1 MTTPALS
8 LVTICWNA
16 AKTLPQTLDSVL
28 AQTSLPTEYLFVD
41 GGSTDGT
48 LELLENYR
56 PRFEE
61 RGCAFQVIPQQRVP
75 GQAGIPSAW
84 NQAVPLTK
92 GEVIALLNADDWYGS
107 DALETVLDAFAPE
120 VDAVSVPVAMHAENA
135 VGDWLFVPQSLS
147 KLPWK
152 MSVPHPGTF
161 FRKSVYDHIGLYD
174 TRYRISADYDF
185 VWRCRK
191 AGIAWRILTE
201 RPLVHMKLGG
211 LANSSRALARRET
224 YRIARSHSAWYDLR
238 PLMAFLGR
246 AITGR

>member
-1 MTTPALS
+1 MTTPKLS

-28 AQTSLPTEYLFVD
+28 AQTILPNEYLFVD

-48 LELLENYR
+48 LELLETYR
-56 PRFEE
+56 PRFEQ
-61 RGCAFQVIPQQRVP
+61 RGCAFTVIPQQRIP

-84 NQAVPLTK
+84 NQAIPLAK
-92 GEVIALLNADDWYGS
+92 GEVIALLNADDWYEP
-107 DALETVLDAFAPE
+107 DALATVLSAFAPE
-120 VDAVSVPVAMHAENA
+120 VDAVSSPVAMHAENPA
-135 VGDWLFVPQSLS
+135 DDWLFTPLPLA

-152 MSVPHPGTF
+152 MAVPHPGTF
-161 FRKSVYDHIGLYD
+161 FRKSVYDRVGLYD
-174 TRYRISADYDF
+174 TQYRISADYDF
-185 VWRCRK
+185 IWRCRK
-191 AGIAWRILTE
+191 ADLRWQDLTD

-224 YRIARSHSAWYDLR
+224 YRIARSHCAWYDLR
-238 PLMAFLGR
+238 PLMAFLSR

>member
-16 AKTLPQTLDSVL
+16 AKTLPQTLESVL
-28 AQTSLPTEYLFVD
+28 AQTVLPVEYLFVD

-48 LELLENYR
+48 LELLETYR
-56 PRFEE
+56 PRFEQ
-61 RGCAFQVIPQQRVP
+61 RGCAFQVIPQQRIP

-84 NQAVPLTK
+84 NQAIPLTK
-92 GEVIALLNADDWYGS
+92 GEIIALLNADDWYES
-107 DALETVLDAFAPE
+107 ATLEMVLDAFKKD
-120 VDAVSVPVAMHAENA
+120 VDAVSVTVAMHAENTEN
-135 VGDWLFVPQSLS
+135 DWLFVPQSLS

-152 MSVPHPGTF
+152 MAVPHPGTF
-161 FRKSVYDHIGLYD
+161 FRKSVYDRIGLYD
-174 TRYRISADYDF
+174 THYRISADYDF

-191 AGIAWRILTE
+191 AGLRWQYLTD

-224 YRIARSHSAWYDLR
+224 YRIARSHCAWYDLR
-238 PLMAFLGR
+238 PLAAFFGR

>member
-1 MTTPALS
+1 MTTPTLS

-16 AKTLPQTLDSVL
+16 AKTLPQTLDAVL
-28 AQTSLPTEYLFVD
+28 AQTMPPTEYLFVD

-84 NQAVPLTK
+84 NQAIPLAS
-92 GEVIALLNADDWYGS
+92 GEVVALLNADDWYKP
-107 DALETVLDAFAPE
+107 DTLAAVLDGFTPE
-120 VDAVSVPVAMHAENA
+120 VDAVAVPVAMHAEDA
-135 VGDWLFVPQSLS
+135 ADDWLFVPQSLA

-152 MSVPHPGTF
+152 MAVPHPGAF
-161 FRKSVYDHIGLYD
+161 FRRSVYERVGLYD

-185 VWRCRK
+185 MWRCRK
-191 AGIAWRILTE
+191 ADIHWRYLLE
-201 RPLVHMKLGG
+201 RPLVHMRLGG

-224 YRIARSHSAWYDLR
+224 YRIARNHCAWYDPR
-238 PLMAFLGR
+238 PLVAFLGR